1 MNSLGTGRFG
11 STTRVVRSLLII
23 NILIYVL
30 SIILWITFNFD
41 MHKIF
46 GLYYF
51 KAQSF
56 KPYQFITHMFLHAYI
71 NPFTNR
77 IIIFHILFNMFGL
90 WMFGR
95 VLENV
100 LGSKKFFLLF
110 FISGLGAA
118 FIHTF
123 VQHIQITAL
132 IKSADSFFS
141 APSYD
146 SFNYIVEKYINSPS
160 QRLIN
165 FMDQWFYQPDNPT
178 FFDEAKSI
186 VSTIVN
192 IQVNENVTVGASG
205 AVFGILAAFTLLFP
219 NVELMLIFF
228 PVPIKAKYLVPGYAV
243 LELFFGVA
251 NFKGDNIAHFAHLG
265 GALFGLI
272 LVLIW
277 KKNHF
282 KVY

>member
-1 MNSLGTGRFG
+1 MHSLGTGRFG
-11 STTRVVRSLLII
+11 STTQGVRNLLII
-23 NILIYVL
+23 NIAIYVL
-30 SIILWITFNFD
+30 CIFLWISLEFD
-41 MHKIF
+41 LHKIF

-56 KPYQFITHMFLHAYI
+56 KPYQFITHMFLHAYM
-71 NPFTNR
+71 NPFTKR

-100 LGSKKFFLLF
+100 LGSKKFFMLF

-123 VQHIQITAL
+123 VQHLQMSSL
-132 IKSADSFFS
+132 IRLADSFIN

-146 SFNYIVEKYINSPS
+146 TFNLIVEKYISSPS
-160 QRLIN
+160 QYLLS
-165 FMDQWFYQPDNPT
+165 FMDNWFYQPDNPA
-178 FFDEAKSI
+178 FFNEAKSI
-186 VSTIVN
+186 VSSIVHLHVDEN
-192 IQVNENVTVGASG
+192 ITVGASG
-205 AVFGILAAFTLLFP
+205 AVFGILAAFTVLFP

-243 LELFFGVA
+243 LELLFGVA
-251 NFKGDNIAHFAHLG
+251 NFKGDNIAHFAHL
-265 GALFGLI
+265 
-272 LVLIW
+272 
-277 KKNHF
+277 
-282 KVY
+282 

>member
-1 MNSLGTGRFG
+1 MNSLGRGRFG
-11 STTRVVRSLLII
+11 STTQVVRYLLII
-23 NILIYVL
+23 NIAIYVL
-30 SIILWITFNFD
+30 SIFLWITFQLD
-41 MHKIF
+41 IHKIF

-123 VQHIQITAL
+123 VQHLQMSAL
-132 IKSADSFFS
+132 LKSADSFFS

-160 QRLIN
+160 QGLIS
-165 FMDQWFYQPDNPT
+165 FMDEWFYQPDNPA
-178 FFDEAKSI
+178 FFDKAKSI

-228 PVPIKAKYLVPGYAV
+228 PVPIKAKYLVPGYAI

-277 KKNHF
+277 KRNQF

>member
-1 MNSLGTGRFG
+1 MNSLGRGRFV
-11 STTRVVRSLLII
+11 STTQVVRNLLII
-23 NILIYVL
+23 NIAVYVL
-30 SIILWITFNFD
+30 SIFLWLTFQLD
-41 MHKIF
+41 LHKIF
-46 GLYYF
+46 GLFYF
-51 KAQSF
+51 KSQSF

-100 LGSKKFFLLF
+100 LGSKKFLLLYF
-110 FISGLGAA
+110 VSGLGAA

-123 VQHIQITAL
+123 VLHLQMSAL
-132 IKSADSFFS
+132 LNLADSFIS

-146 SFNYIVEKYINSPS
+146 TFNYIVEKYINSPS
-160 QRLIN
+160 QNLLN
-165 FMDQWFYQPDNPT
+165 FMDNWFYQPDNPA

-186 VSTIVN
+186 VSSIVN
-192 IQVNENVTVGASG
+192 IHVNENVTVGASG
-205 AVFGILAAFTLLFP
+205 AVFGILAAFTVLFP

-228 PVPIKAKYLVPGYAV
+228 PVPIKAKYLVPGYAI

-277 KKNHF
+277 KKNQF

>member
-23 NILIYVL
+23 NIVIYVL
-30 SIILWITFNFD
+30 SIFLWITFNFD
-41 MHKIF
+41 IHKIF

-123 VQHIQITAL
+123 VQHLQISAL

-160 QRLIN
+160 QGLIS
-165 FMDQWFYQPDNPT
+165 FMDEWFYQPDNPA
-178 FFDEAKSI
+178 FFDKAKSI

-228 PVPIKAKYLVPGYAV
+228 PVPIKAKYLVPGYAI

-277 KKNHF
+277 KKNQF

>member
-1 MNSLGTGRFG
+1 MHSLGTRRFG
-11 STTRVVRSLLII
+11 SMTQVVRNLLII
-23 NILIYVL
+23 NIVIYVL
-30 SIILWITFNFD
+30 CIFLWISLEFD
-41 MHKIF
+41 IHKIF

-56 KPYQFITHMFLHAYI
+56 KPYQFITHMFLHAYV

-100 LGSKKFFLLF
+100 LGSRKFFMLF
-110 FISGLGAA
+110 LISGLGAA

-123 VQHIQITAL
+123 VQHLQMSAL
-132 IKSADSFFS
+132 IQLADSFIS

-146 SFNYIVEKYINSPS
+146 AFNYIVEKYLNSPS
-160 QRLIN
+160 QYLLS
-165 FMDQWFYQPDNPT
+165 FMDNWFYQPDNPA
-178 FFDEAKSI
+178 FFNEAKSI
-186 VSTIVN
+186 VSSIVHLHVDEN
-192 IQVNENVTVGASG
+192 ITVGASG
-205 AVFGILAAFTLLFP
+205 AVFGILAAFTVLFP

-228 PVPIKAKYLVPGYAV
+228 PVPIKAKYLVPGYAI
-243 LELFFGVA
+243 LELLFGVA

-277 KKNHF
+277 KKNQLRR
-282 KVY
+282 Y

>member
-11 STTRVVRSLLII
+11 STTQVVRNLLII
-23 NILIYVL
+23 NIVIYVL
-30 SIILWITFNFD
+30 CIFLWITFELD
-41 MHKIF
+41 IHKLF
-46 GLYYF
+46 GLFYF

-118 FIHTF
+118 FIHAF
-123 VQHIQITAL
+123 VQHLQMSVL
-132 IKSADSFFS
+132 IKLADSFIN

-146 SFNYIVEKYINSPS
+146 AFNYIVEKYINSPS
-160 QRLIN
+160 QNLLS
-165 FMDQWFYQPDNPT
+165 FMDSWFYQPDNPA
-178 FFDEAKSI
+178 FFNEAKSYVSSI
-186 VSTIVN
+186 VHIL
-192 IQVNENVTVGASG
+192 VNENITVGASG
-205 AVFGILAAFTLLFP
+205 AVFGILAAFTVLFP

-277 KKNHF
+277 KKKQF

>member
-1 MNSLGTGRFG
+1 MNSLGRGRFG
-11 STTRVVRSLLII
+11 ATTPVVRNLLII
-23 NILIYVL
+23 NIVIYVL
-30 SIILWITFNFD
+30 SIFLWITFQLD
-41 MHKIF
+41 IHKIF
-46 GLYYF
+46 GLFYI

-95 VLENV
+95 ILENV
-100 LGSKKFFLLF
+100 LGSKKFFMLF
-110 FISGLGAA
+110 FVSGLGAA

-123 VQHIQITAL
+123 VQHLQMSAL
-132 IKSADSFFS
+132 IRLADSFIN

-146 SFNYIVEKYINSPS
+146 AFNYIVGKYINSPS
-160 QRLIN
+160 QSLVS
-165 FMDQWFYQPDNPT
+165 FMDNWFYQPDNPA
-178 FFDEAKSI
+178 FFNEAKTYVSSI
-186 VSTIVN
+186 VHIL
-192 IQVNENVTVGASG
+192 VNENITVGASG
-205 AVFGILAAFTLLFP
+205 AVFGILAAFTILFP

-277 KKNHF
+277 KRNQF

>member
-1 MNSLGTGRFG
+1 MNSLGRGRFG
-11 STTRVVRSLLII
+11 STTQVVRNLLII
-23 NILIYVL
+23 NIAIYVL
-30 SIILWITFNFD
+30 SIFLWLTFQLD
-41 MHKIF
+41 LHKIF
-46 GLYYF
+46 GLFYF
-51 KAQSF
+51 KSQSF

-123 VQHIQITAL
+123 VLHLQISAL
-132 IKSADSFFS
+132 LNLADSFIS

-146 SFNYIVEKYINSPS
+146 TFNYIVEKYINSPS
-160 QRLIN
+160 QNLLN
-165 FMDQWFYQPDNPT
+165 FMDNWFYQPDNPA
-178 FFDEAKSI
+178 FFNEAKSI
-186 VSTIVN
+186 VSSIVN
-192 IQVNENVTVGASG
+192 IHVNENVTVGASG
-205 AVFGILAAFTLLFP
+205 AVFGILAAFTVLFP

-228 PVPIKAKYLVPGYAV
+228 PVPIKAKYLVPGYAI

-277 KKNHF
+277 KKNQF

>member
-1 MNSLGTGRFG
+1 MSSLGTGRFG
-11 STTRVVRSLLII
+11 STTRVVRNLLII
-23 NILIYVL
+23 NIVIYIL
-30 SIILWITFNFD
+30 SILLWISLEFD
-41 MHKIF
+41 IHKIF

-100 LGSKKFFLLF
+100 LGSRKFFLLF
-110 FISGLGAA
+110 FVSGLGAA

-123 VQHIQITAL
+123 VQHLQISAL
-132 IKSADSFFS
+132 VKQADSFIS

-146 SFNYIVEKYINSPS
+146 SFNYIIEKYINSPS

-165 FMDQWFYQPDNPT
+165 FMDEWFYQPDNPE
-178 FFDEAKSI
+178 FFNEAKSI

-192 IQVNENVTVGASG
+192 IQINENVTVGASG

-228 PVPIKAKYLVPGYAV
+228 PVPIKAKYLVPGYAI

-277 KKNHF
+277 KRNQF

>member
-11 STTRVVRSLLII
+11 STTQVVRNLLII
-23 NILIYVL
+23 NIVIYVL
-30 SIILWITFNFD
+30 SIILWITFQWD
-41 MHKIF
+41 IHKVF

-100 LGSKKFFLLF
+100 LGSRKFFLLF

-123 VQHIQITAL
+123 VQHLQMSAL
-132 IKSADSFFS
+132 LRIADSFINE
-141 APSYD
+141 PSYD
-146 SFNYIVEKYINSPS
+146 TFNYIVGKYINTPS
-160 QRLIN
+160 QALIN
-165 FMDQWFYQPDNPT
+165 FMDEWFYQPDNSE
-178 FFDEAKSI
+178 FFNEARRIVSSI
-186 VSTIVN
+186 VDLHIN
-192 IQVNENVTVGASG
+192 NVTVGASG
-205 AVFGILAAFTLLFP
+205 AVFGILAAFTVLFP

-277 KKNHF
+277 KKNQF

>member
-1 MNSLGTGRFG
+1 MNSLGRGRFG
-11 STTRVVRSLLII
+11 SITQVVRNLLII
-23 NILIYVL
+23 NIGIYVL
-30 SIILWITFNFD
+30 SIFLWITFQLD
-41 MHKIF
+41 IHKIF

-100 LGSKKFFLLF
+100 LGSKKFFLLY

-123 VQHIQITAL
+123 VQHLQMSAL
-132 IKSADSFFS
+132 IKLADSFIN

-146 SFNYIVEKYINSPS
+146 AFNYIVGKYINSPS
-160 QRLIN
+160 QNLLS
-165 FMDQWFYQPDNPT
+165 FMDNWFYQPDNPA
-178 FFDEAKSI
+178 FFNEAKGYVSSI
-186 VSTIVN
+186 VHIL
-192 IQVNENVTVGASG
+192 INENITVGASG
-205 AVFGILAAFTLLFP
+205 AVFGILAAFTVLFP

-228 PVPIKAKYLVPGYAV
+228 PVPIKAKYLVPGYAI

-277 KKNHF
+277 KRKQF
-282 KVY
+282 